1 MSDCHVGVAMFWV
14 LFPFWFKCLEISPWT
29 YSCKSLKER
38 FSANTGCYLPSKPTS
53 EHSLP
58 VAQPQDNPC
67 LGAQRVGHPSKHSM
81 FCLSLRHRLQMY
93 NLFFFFFEFGHYY
106 LLCST
111 SLSAKLFANSRIF
124 SKTNKT
130 FIIVLNNVKHHV
142 PQSWLPKCPK
152 KKKFHTW
159 TCDDF
164 VGTKHS
170 ILLTSFFYCKYIS
183 VRT

>member
-1 MSDCHVGVAMFWV
+1 MHLYYSSLHLKVPNGTIRHTQNSDIVSFNPLKNTSDCHVGVAMLWV
-14 LFPFWFKCLEISPWT
+14 LMPFCFKSLESSSST
-29 YSCKSLKER
+29 YCCKSLKEK

-67 LGAQRVGHPSKHSM
+67 LGAQRVGHPSKLSM
-81 FCLSLRHRLQMY
+81 SCLSLRHRLQMY
-93 NLFFFFFEFGHYY
+93 NVLFLEFGHYY

-111 SLSAKLFANSRIF
+111 SLSAKLFADSRIL

-142 PQSWLPKCPK
+142 PQS
-152 KKKFHTW
+152 
-159 TCDDF
+159 
-164 VGTKHS
+164 
-170 ILLTSFFYCKYIS
+170 
-183 VRT
+183 